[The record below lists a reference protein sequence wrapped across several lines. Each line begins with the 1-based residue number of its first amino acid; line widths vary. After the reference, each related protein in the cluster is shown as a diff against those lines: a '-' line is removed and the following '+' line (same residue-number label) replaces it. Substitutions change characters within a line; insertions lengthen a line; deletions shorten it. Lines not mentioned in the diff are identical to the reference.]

1 MVKARDS
8 ENTSNLKRG
17 SWSPEE
23 DQKLIAYIS
32 KYGIWNW
39 TEMPKP
45 AGLLRTGKSC
55 RLRWMNYLR
64 PDIKR
69 GNFTQ
74 EEEEIIIQM
83 HQELG
88 NRWSTIAARLPGR
101 TDNEIKNYWHT
112 RLSKKCYQEIQ
123 AAIEDNQNN
132 PPGVDSL
139 LPSTPEAS
147 NMDGYKESPIS
158 SELSIDDYSSSSPP
172 DPAGE
177 IYENQTIK
185 ENIGSSNTYRDLQSL
200 LEQYS
205 FPMENLYKVDGC
217 GATAQGGLSK
227 EELQIIFE
235 LPFPMEGSDMMEG
248 YGAIP
253 YHGIEVS
260 NSQCGLQE
268 GPYLFSSNYEGGN
281 DFWP

>member
-1 MVKARDS
+1 MESIPYLPV
-8 ENTSNLKRG
+8 L
-17 SWSPEE
+17 
-23 DQKLIAYIS
+23 QK
-32 KYGIWNW
+32 
-39 TEMPKP
+39 
-45 AGLLRTGKSC
+45 
-55 RLRWMNYLR
+55 
-64 PDIKR
+64 
-69 GNFTQ
+69 
-74 EEEEIIIQM
+74 
-83 HQELG
+83 
-88 NRWSTIAARLPGR
+88 
-101 TDNEIKNYWHT
+101 
-112 RLSKKCYQEIQ
+112 YQ
-123 AAIEDNQNN
+123 
-132 PPGVDSL
+132 
-139 LPSTPEAS
+139 

-205 FPMENLYKVDGC
+205 FPMENLYMVEGC

-235 LPFPMEGSDMMEG
+235 QSFPMEGSDTMEG

-260 NSQCGLQE
+260 NS
-268 GPYLFSSNYEGGN
+268 
-281 DFWP
+281 